1 MDYKFSKAEV
11 ADFVRFW
18 QSDAG
23 KKYIK
28 KMEETKKQLLEAAM
42 GSADRGYIC
51 RSTAIANGF
60 DSVLRDI
67 DAIINN
73 KEEEEKTAKKT
84 S

>member
-11 ADFVRFW
+11 ADFTRFW
-18 QSDAG
+18 QSDVG

-42 GSADRGYIC
+42 GSLDRDYVF

-73 KEEEEKTAKKT
+73 KEEEEKTAKKK
-84 S
+84 

>member
-11 ADFVRFW
+11 ADFTRFW
-18 QSDAG
+18 QSDVG

-28 KMEETKKQLLEAAM
+28 KMKETKKQLLEAAM
-42 GSADRGYIC
+42 GSLDRDYVF

-67 DAIINN
+67 EAIINN

>member
-1 MDYKFSKAEV
+1 MDYKFNKAEK

-18 QSDAG
+18 QSDVG
-23 KKYIK
+23 KKYLDK
-28 KMEETKKQLLEAAM
+28 CKASKEDLLEHAMRSPEAQVSHFFAA
-42 GSADRGYIC
+42 A
-51 RSTAIANGF
+51 ANGV
-60 DSVLRDI
+60 DTILADI

>member
-11 ADFVRFW
+11 ADFTRFW
-18 QSDAG
+18 KSDVG

-42 GSADRGYIC
+42 GSLDRDYVF

-60 DSVLRDI
+60 DSVIRDI

-73 KEEEEKTAKKT
+73 KEEEEKTTKKT

>member
-11 ADFVRFW
+11 SDFARFW
-18 QSDAG
+18 QSDVG

-42 GSADRGYIC
+42 GSVDRDYIF

-67 DAIINN
+67 DAIINS
-73 KEEEEKTAKKT
+73 KEEEDKTAKKT